1 MMTRVEVRG
10 YFMNEIRDYYT
21 AKRLNKGH
29 LRDIESVPF
38 SEVSANSIQKMLSA
52 QKM

>member
-1 MMTRVEVRG
+1 MERFTDI
-10 YFMNEIRDYYT
+10 MNEIHDYDT
-21 AKRLNKGH
+21 VKPLNKGH

-38 SEVSANSIQKMLSA
+38 SEVSANSIQNFLSA